1 MPTIFVLHV
10 NTFFADKNEDIIVI
24 KTPSEILYLNALQ
37 ERYCLQQT
45 FLAA

>member
-24 KTPSEILYLNALQ
+24 KTSSEFLYLNTLQ
-37 ERYCLQQT
+37 ERFCLQYT